1 MSTAIPASATLDAPS
16 NTLSGRPR
24 RRPLWLRTGIIAAAL
39 YLLVTVLAALFPAFF
54 APHDPY
60 AVHIR
65 SIMTGPSAEHLLGTD
80 EAGRDVLSRLIYGA
94 RTSLTIGVGATVI
107 GVAAGSFFGILAG
120 LGPKW
125 MDTLIMRA
133 VDCLVA
139 VPDILLAL
147 IVITLVGGGTTNTLI
162 AVGIASIPGY
172 ARIMRA
178 QTHQVRVAPF
188 IESAKILGLNR
199 EQVAFRHVF
208 PNAFRPLISVVALRM
223 GGAIGAGAGLSFLGL
238 GAPPPQAEWGAM
250 ISTARNFLLTDP
262 LLVLWPALA
271 LTFTVVAVTVLA
283 RELKQRLEGRSL

>member
-1 MSTAIPASATLDAPS
+1 MSTATSITATLETPTTS
-16 NTLSGRPR
+16 RR
-24 RRPLWLRTGIIAAAL
+24 RRPLWLRLGIITAGL
-39 YLLVTVLAALFPAFF
+39 YLLLAILSALFPSVL

-60 AVHIR
+60 QVHMRAILAP
-65 SIMTGPSAEHLLGTD
+65 PSSEHWLGTD
-80 EAGRDVLSRLIYGA
+80 ESGRDVLSRLVYGA
-94 RTSLTIGVGATVI
+94 QASLAIGFGATVL
-107 GVAAGSFFGILAG
+107 GVVAGSFFGLLSG

-125 MDTLIMRA
+125 LDTLIMRA

-147 IVITLVGGGTTNTLI
+147 IVITLVGGGTINTLI

-172 ARIMRA
+172 ARIIRA
-178 QTHQVRVAPF
+178 QTHQVRVSPY
-188 IESAKILGLNR
+188 IEASRILGLNR
-199 EQVAFRHVF
+199 YEVAVRHVF
-208 PNAFRPLISVVALRM
+208 PNAFRPLVSVIALRM

-262 LLVLWPALA
+262 MLVLWPALA

-283 RELKQRLEGRSL
+283 REIKQRLEGRSV

>member
-1 MSTAIPASATLDAPS
+1 MSTATSITAALETPHT
-16 NTLSGRPR
+16 RRR
-24 RRPLWLRTGIIAAAL
+24 RRPLWLRLGIIAAGI
-39 YLLVTVLAALFPAFF
+39 YLLLAVLSALLPSVL

-60 AVHIR
+60 EVHIR
-65 SIMTGPSAEHLLGTD
+65 AILAPPSAEHWLGTD
-80 EAGRDVLSRLIYGA
+80 ESGRDVLSRLIYGA
-94 RTSLTIGVGATVI
+94 QASLAIGFGATVI
-107 GVAAGSFFGILAG
+107 GVVAGSVFGLLSG

-125 MDTLIMRA
+125 LDALIMRA

-172 ARIMRA
+172 ARIIRA
-178 QTHQVRVAPF
+178 QTHLVRVSPY
-188 IESAKILGLNR
+188 IEASRILGLSR
-199 EQVAFRHVF
+199 CEIAVRHVL
-208 PNAFRPLISVVALRM
+208 PNSFRPLVSVIALRM

-283 RELKQRLEGRSL
+283 REIKQRLEGRSV

>member
-1 MSTAIPASATLDAPS
+1 MSTATSVTAALAAPAT
-16 NTLSGRPR
+16 RRR
-24 RRPLWLRTGIIAAAL
+24 RRPLWLRVGILVAGL
-39 YLLVTVLAALFPAFF
+39 YLLLAVSAALFPSVL
-54 APHDPY
+54 APYDPY
-60 AVHIR
+60 QVHIR
-65 SIMTGPSAEHLLGTD
+65 AIMAPPSAEHWLGTD
-80 EAGRDVLSRLIYGA
+80 EAGRDVLSRLVYGA
-94 RTSLTIGVGATVI
+94 QASLAIGFGATVI
-107 GVAAGSFFGILAG
+107 GVAAGSFFGILSG

-125 MDTLIMRA
+125 LDTLIMRA

-172 ARIMRA
+172 ARIIRA
-178 QTHQVRVAPF
+178 QTHQVRVSPY
-188 IESAKILGLNR
+188 IEASRVLGLHR
-199 EQVAFRHVF
+199 FEVATRHVF
-208 PNAFRPLISVVALRM
+208 PNAFRPLVSVIALRM

-271 LTFTVVAVTVLA
+271 LTCTVVAVTVLA
-283 RELKQRLEGRSL
+283 REIKQRLEGRSL